1 MEREM
6 EMGRES
12 VEVDKLAVKGD
23 AGMEKRVGAERKTE
37 MEKRVG
43 AEDDIER
50 DMEKGEGLEK
60 ELSEL
65 EEENERLRR
74 ENELLKEYRA
84 SLPLKERL
92 YDRVPLT
99 VKQLDII
106 IGVLLA
112 GLVFVVAL
120 GLLDR

>member
-1 MEREM
+1 MIREE
-6 EMGRES
+6 EMDRES
-12 VEVDKLAVKGD
+12 KTDGKKEMNEESKENIEQG
-23 AGMEKRVGAERKTE
+23 EER
-37 MEKRVG
+37 
-43 AEDDIER
+43 
-50 DMEKGEGLEK
+50 GLHR
-60 ELSEL
+60 ELSKL

-92 YDRVPLT
+92 YDRIPLT
-99 VKQLDII
+99 VRQLDII

>member
-1 MEREM
+1 MVKAGNMIREEEMDWESKTDGKKEMNEESKENIEQEEER
-6 EMGRES
+6 
-12 VEVDKLAVKGD
+12 
-23 AGMEKRVGAERKTE
+23 
-37 MEKRVG
+37 
-43 AEDDIER
+43 
-50 DMEKGEGLEK
+50 GLHR
-60 ELSEL
+60 ELSKL

-92 YDRVPLT
+92 YDRIPLT
-99 VKQLDII
+99 VRQLDII

-112 GLVFVVAL
+112 GLIFVVAL

>member
-1 MEREM
+1 
-6 EMGRES
+6 MGRES

-43 AEDDIER
+43 AEDDIERDMER